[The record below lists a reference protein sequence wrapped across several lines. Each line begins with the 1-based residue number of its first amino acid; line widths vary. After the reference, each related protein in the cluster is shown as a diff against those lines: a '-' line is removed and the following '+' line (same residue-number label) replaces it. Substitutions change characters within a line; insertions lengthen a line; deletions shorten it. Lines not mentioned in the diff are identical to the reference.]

1 MSIVYYAE
9 YAECQTM
16 HILFGFVFQ
25 TLKALSLPFSLP
37 HSLPLP
43 PLSLSL
49 STYFLNCHDIIIY
62 ASTHPFTWQ

>member
-1 MSIVYYAE
+1 MSVVYYAE
-9 YAECQTM
+9 YAEYQTM

-43 PLSLSL
+43 PSLSL
-49 STYFLNCHDIIIY
+49 SQHIFKL
-62 ASTHPFTWQ
+62 S